1 MYDLA
6 VLRAR
11 AIHSPALDILEEKDA
26 LVLRVDM
33 PGVTAET
40 LHLSLKGQVLRIHG
54 RPNYRAPRGFRPI
67 HEESPPGD
75 FYRALI
81 LTAECRTDDIA
92 ASVDD
97 GVLTIRIPKVV
108 V

>member
-1 MYDLA
+1 MYDLT
-6 VLRAR
+6 VLKSRL
-11 AIHSPALDILEEKDA
+11 IHSPALDIFEDRDA

-40 LHLSLKGQVLRIHG
+40 LSLSLKGQVLRIHG
-54 RPNYRAPRGFRPI
+54 RPSLRVPRGFRPI
-67 HEESPPGD
+67 HEEAPPGD

-81 LTAECRTDDIA
+81 LTAECLTEDIA

-97 GVLTIRIPKVV
+97 GVLTIRIPKAP
-108 V
+108 